1 MGNPGA
7 NHSSLDTLHK
17 TLHSLKEIRSA
28 LLPFLRVIKDDIGK
42 HHRHHVSPSN
52 GKGGVY
58 SDGNDATK
66 NQSTS
71 KLNPH
76 RRAEAQAAVALA
88 VCTLRYMGGR
98 LRGLDVGRRKDDPLR
113 MELDKI
119 RGILVSLKKM
129 ESSDADDAIRDNGG
143 GGVDNSLNE
152 RKDTDGE
159 KNNKLNAREWIGS
172 SEKRKLE
179 NEVTSTDDDDVREKS
194 SSSNKKQRR

>member
-28 LLPFLRVIKDDIGK
+28 LLPFLRVMKDDIGK
-42 HHRHHVSPSN
+42 HQRHHVLPSN

-58 SDGNDATK
+58 SDCNDATK

-71 KLNPH
+71 QLNSH

-98 LRGLDVGRRKDDPLR
+98 LRGLDVGRKKDDPLR

-129 ESSDADDAIRDNGG
+129 ESGDAGDASRDNGG

-152 RKDTDGE
+152 EADDG
-159 KNNKLNAREWIGS
+159 KNNKLNAQERIGS
-172 SEKRKLE
+172 SEKRKVE
-179 NEVTSTDDDDVREKS
+179 NEVASTADDDVREKS